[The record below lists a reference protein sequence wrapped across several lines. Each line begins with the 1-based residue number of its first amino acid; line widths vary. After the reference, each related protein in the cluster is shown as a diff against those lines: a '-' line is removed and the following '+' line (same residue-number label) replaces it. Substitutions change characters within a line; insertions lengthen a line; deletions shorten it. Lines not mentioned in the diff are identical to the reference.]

1 VSAVSVRA
9 AGPEDVGTILDFV
22 RALARFE
29 RMPDAVSASAA
40 DLLRD
45 GFGPTPRFEA
55 RIALID
61 NKPCGFTLF
70 FTSYSTWEGRPG
82 LYLEDI
88 YVVEAAR
95 RRGVGRAL
103 IADLAKIALERD
115 YRRLDLSVL
124 DWNPAR
130 SFYERIGIRHN
141 SGWLPYRIRG
151 ETLAE
156 LAKLGG

>member
-1 VSAVSVRA
+1 MSAVSVRA

-29 RMPDAVSASAA
+29 RMPDAVSASEA

-55 RIALID
+55 RLALVD
-61 NKPCGFTLF
+61 GEPRGFTLF

-103 IADLAKIALERD
+103 LADLAKIALERD

-130 SFYERIGIRHN
+130 GFYERIGIRHN

>member
-1 VSAVSVRA
+1 VSAVTVRA

-29 RMPDAVSASAA
+29 RMPDAVSASEA

-45 GFGPTPRFEA
+45 GFGPEPRFEA

-61 NKPCGFTLF
+61 DKPCGFTLF

-95 RRGVGRAL
+95 RSGVGRAL
-103 IADLAKIALERD
+103 LADLAKIALERD

-130 SFYERIGIRHN
+130 GFYERIGIRHN
-141 SGWLPYRIRG
+141 SGWLPYRISG
-151 ETLAE
+151 EMLAD